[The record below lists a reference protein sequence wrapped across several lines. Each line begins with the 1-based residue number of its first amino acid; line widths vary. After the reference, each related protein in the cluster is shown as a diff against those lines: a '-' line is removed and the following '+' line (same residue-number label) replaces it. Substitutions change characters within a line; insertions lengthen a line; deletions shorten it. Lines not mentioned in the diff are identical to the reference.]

1 MQNHAYVENT
11 YGFYRMCN
19 CVLWVCLFLF
29 DRVRASVDPAN
40 LCWYVGVIAFK
51 THTQHCRCEKNTAEF
66 PRERAS
72 EKKKEEHDRKPRFR
86 TSQAHIMF
94 SLPNN
99 FRPYI
104 AYLPHAH
111 SRHEQHSALGL
122 CLFDKKFAY
131 DNRRALGRECLVDV
145 CGCGL

>member
-1 MQNHAYVENT
+1 MVFIA
-11 YGFYRMCN
+11 CN

-29 DRVRASVDPAN
+29 DRVRACVDPAN
-40 LCWYVGVIAFK
+40 LCLYVGVIACK

-72 EKKKEEHDRKPRFR
+72 DKKKEEEHDGKPRFR

-104 AYLPHAH
+104 AYLPHAR
-111 SRHEQHSALGL
+111 SRHEQRSALGL
-122 CLFDKKFAY
+122 CLLDKKFAY
-131 DNRRALGRECLVDV
+131 DNRRALGSALSMCMSVASVRVFFVTDPL
-145 CGCGL
+145 